1 MNIFLNDNDIDIP
14 IGTSVEQLLIQLG
27 SIEKQPTITINN
39 EVIEAASY
47 SKVIKEKDV
56 VNVTR
61 LGRKR
66 YKTEELGFLDR
77 FYRFRKQF
85 KMNNIYKLKYYLCG
99 LSFLSPSETVKCSD
113 GFIQFYCPNSMIRSR
128 ARSLLTKEPETIN
141 WIKEIPKNDC
151 LWDIGANVGVFS
163 LYASLRGI
171 NVVAFEPLDL
181 NYNILCKNIEINAAS
196 KNISGFNIAL
206 NSETTLD
213 YFYIQ
218 HSQAGSSGNTFGQAY
233 DVQRGKVFNDY
244 LVQPTLGYTI
254 DDFIETFDITI
265 PNYIKMDVDGIEYKI
280 LSGARGLLKD
290 TRLKSIL
297 VEIDLLNVGARKK
310 IITLLGEND
319 FKLIQIGDIVVN
331 GNTMVFPMSGSC
343 SNYRFIR

>member
-1 MNIFLNDNDIDIP
+1 MKIFLNDNDIDIP
-14 IGTSVEQLLIQLG
+14 IGTSVEQLIIQLG
-27 SIEKQPTITINN
+27 SIEKRPTITINN

-47 SKVIKEKDV
+47 SKVIKENDV
-56 VNVTR
+56 LNFTR

-66 YKTEELGFLDR
+66 YKTEELGLRDR

-85 KMNNIYKLKYYLCG
+85 KTKNIYKLKYYLCG
-99 LSFLSPSETVKCSD
+99 LSFLSPSETIKCSD
-113 GFIQFYCPNSMIRSR
+113 GLVKFYCPNLRTRSR
-128 ARSLLTKEPETIN
+128 ALGLMDNEPNTIN
-141 WIKEIPKNDC
+141 WIKEIPKGDC

-163 LYASLRGI
+163 LYASLRGV
-171 NVVAFEPLDL
+171 NVVAFEPLDS
-181 NYNILCKNIEINAAS
+181 NYSILCKNIEINAAS

-254 DDFIETFDITI
+254 DDFIETFDITT

-319 FKLIQIGDIVVN
+319 FKLVQIGDIVVN
-331 GNTMVFPMSGSC
+331 GNTRVLPRFGSC
-343 SNYRFIR
+343 YNYRFIR

>member
-1 MNIFLNDNDIDIP
+1 MKIYINDNDIDIP

-27 SIEKQPTITINN
+27 SIDKQPTVTINN
-39 EVIEAASY
+39 EVIEAVSY

-66 YKTEELGFLDR
+66 YKPEELGFLDR
-77 FYRFRKQF
+77 FYRFRKQL
-85 KMNNIYKLKYYLCG
+85 KVKNIYKLKYYLYG
-99 LSFLSPSETVKCSD
+99 LSFLSPFETVKCSED
-113 GFIQFYCPNSMIRSR
+113 FLKFYCPNLITRGR
-128 ARSLLTKEPETIN
+128 ACSLLTKEPETIN

-151 LWDIGANVGVFS
+151 LWDIGACVGVFS

-171 NVVAFEPLDL
+171 NVVAFEPLDA
-181 NYNILCKNIEINAAS
+181 NYHILCKNIEINPVC

-206 NSETTLD
+206 NSETTFD

-233 DVQRGKVFNDY
+233 DVQRGKGFNDY

-297 VEIDLLNVGARKK
+297 IEIDLFNVGARDK
-310 IITLLGEND
+310 IITLLWEND
-319 FKLIQIGDIVVN
+319 FKLVRIDDIVVKEN
-331 GNTMVFPMSGSC
+331 RMVFPKPGSC
-343 SNYRFIR
+343 FNYRFIR

>member
-1 MNIFLNDNDIDIP
+1 MKIFLNDNDIDMP
-14 IGTSVEQLLIQLG
+14 IGMSVEQLLIQLG
-27 SIEKQPTITINN
+27 VIDKQPTVTINN
-39 EVIEAASY
+39 EIIEAVSY

-66 YKTEELGFLDR
+66 YKTENLGFLDR
-77 FYRFRKQF
+77 FYRFRKQL
-85 KMNNIYKLKYYLCG
+85 KVKNTYKLKYYLYG
-99 LSFLSPSETVKCSD
+99 LSFLSPFETVKCSED
-113 GFIQFYCPNSMIRSR
+113 FLKFYCPNLITRGR
-128 ARSLLTKEPETIN
+128 ACSLLTKEPETIN
-141 WIKEIPKNDC
+141 WIKEIPKNDY
-151 LWDIGANVGVFS
+151 LWDIGASVGVFS

-171 NVVAFEPLDL
+171 NVVAFEPLDA
-181 NYNILCKNIEINAAS
+181 NYHILCKNIEINPVC

-206 NSETTLD
+206 NDETTLD

-218 HSQAGSSGNTFGQAY
+218 NPQAGSSGNTFGQAY
-233 DVQRGKVFNDY
+233 DVQRGKGFNDY

-280 LSGARGLLKD
+280 LSGAKELLKD
-290 TRLKSIL
+290 TSLKSIL
-297 VEIDLLNVGARKK
+297 IEIDLFNVGARDK

-319 FKLIQIGDIVVN
+319 FKLVRIDDIVVKEN
-331 GNTMVFPMSGSC
+331 RMVFPKPGSC
-343 SNYRFIR
+343 FNHRFIR